1 MRDLLSVIAKLH
13 ASAQEEHMA
22 NKEARCSFLVKT
34 TTTENTPKR
43 PRDEIQPKRR
53 TPPKKNK
60 TFHKEWT
67 NKMEVPL
74 SKEAK
79 FDNPVGSKETVMG
92 KQDGWITVKHK
103 QPRKTPHKPPP
114 RPDAIVIEK
123 TGDMSYSEIL
133 RTVRN
138 NDTLQK
144 LGENV
149 TKIRK
154 TAKGQILLEL
164 KEAQMKSTG
173 VFKTEISK
181 LLGENAQIKA
191 LTHEVLV
198 EIRDLDEITT
208 KEDIT
213 EAIRLQVNELS
224 DFDIN
229 SIKSIRTAYLGTQ
242 TAVRKRSD
250 LKKAIKKSKSYCFKE
265 LCRKI
270 DENPW
275 GDAYKLV
282 MTKIRGDKG
291 QAPTCPALLKTVVET
306 LFPTQPLENRTA
318 RVQEPA
324 DTEWTIVTDVEL
336 IERAERFGNAKAP
349 GVDGIPNKALKI
361 AIKHN
366 AKPFAELF
374 TRCLQKGVF
383 PKIWKKQRLVL
394 LQKPNKPAGEP
405 NSYRPLCM
413 LDTTG
418 KILERIICARL
429 ELHLEKEGEK
439 GLSDNQYGF
448 RKKRSTTDAIKKLTD
463 IAKKAIED

>member
-43 PRDEIQPKRR
+43 PRDDIQPKRR

-79 FDNPVGSKETVMG
+79 YDNPVGSKETVMA

-103 QPRKTPHKPPP
+103 QPRKRPHKPPP
-114 RPDAIVIEK
+114 RPDAI
-123 TGDMSYSEIL
+123 
-133 RTVRN
+133 
-138 NDTLQK
+138 
-144 LGENV
+144 
-149 TKIRK
+149 
-154 TAKGQILLEL
+154 
-164 KEAQMKSTG
+164 
-173 VFKTEISK
+173 
-181 LLGENAQIKA
+181 
-191 LTHEVLV
+191 
-198 EIRDLDEITT
+198 
-208 KEDIT
+208 
-213 EAIRLQVNELS
+213 
-224 DFDIN
+224 
-229 SIKSIRTAYLGTQ
+229 
-242 TAVRKRSD
+242 
-250 LKKAIKKSKSYCFKE
+250 
-265 LCRKI
+265 
-270 DENPW
+270 
-275 GDAYKLV
+275 
-282 MTKIRGDKG
+282 
-291 QAPTCPALLKTVVET
+291 
-306 LFPTQPLENRTA
+306 PLENRTA

-336 IERAERFGNAKAP
+336 IEKAERFGNAKAP
-349 GVDGIPNKALKI
+349 GVDGIPNKALEI

-418 KILERIICARL
+418 KILERII
-429 ELHLEKEGEK
+429 
-439 GLSDNQYGF
+439 
-448 RKKRSTTDAIKKLTD
+448 
-463 IAKKAIED
+463 